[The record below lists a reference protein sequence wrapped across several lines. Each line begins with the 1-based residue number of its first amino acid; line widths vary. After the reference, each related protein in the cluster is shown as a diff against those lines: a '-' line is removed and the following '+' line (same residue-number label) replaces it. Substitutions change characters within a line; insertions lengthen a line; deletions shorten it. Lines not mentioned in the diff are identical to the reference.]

1 MVLNFDFNI
10 KLPRRKALFFLN
22 GPVQLNRLRG
32 VGNCIPN
39 AFIQCRI
46 RLSTKSHR
54 LSINDKYEGKKQ
66 VVQ

>member
-10 KLPRRKALFFLN
+10 KLPCRKALFFLN
-22 GPVQLNRLRG
+22 RPVQLNRLQG

-39 AFIQCRI
+39 AFVRCRL

-54 LSINDKYEGKKQ
+54 LSINMMAEKKLQ
-66 VVQ
+66 